1 MIGSVSI
8 WISHEEQFREIQK
21 LENLTCIV
29 ILGEVEFHYDAL
41 LRNKQILIDICDFA
55 DSKGIPV
62 YFITGLSN
70 LDSNLLLPDDPLLN
84 RFNLIYWPTYWFS
97 YTFNY
102 LNIEKNIEY
111 NMGNGFDIQN
121 ILPYKEYNHTFL
133 SLNNQPHT
141 HRCMLMDMFEKYNLF
156 ENNKVSFRK
165 HTDYNFQ
172 HWKFKILGLDQDPQL
187 TDQPLNR
194 ERLPACYNDCFMQVV
209 AESEYNHKYTLSG
222 STCLPLLLG
231 KPFLSLGRKNY
242 MPFLEK
248 FGFKRYDEIF
258 NYEFDAIENVFQ
270 RTESLAIEVNRI
282 QNCKKDWKQMYER
295 IYPKLV
301 YNRNLAIEL
310 ALNVKNFPNI
320 WLKIAE
326 QDFIPDHC
334 VAVYPRLLLKNLN
347 NLYDK
352 FKITI

>member
-1 MIGSVSI
+1 MIGTISI
-8 WISHEEQFREIQK
+8 WMPQEEQLRDIQK

-29 ILGEVEFHYDAL
+29 ILGEVEFHYHAL
-41 LRNKQILIDICDFA
+41 LTNKQVLIDICDFA
-55 DSKGIPV
+55 DNKAIPV

-70 LDSNLLLPDDPLLN
+70 LDSNLLLPEDPLLN

-97 YTFNY
+97 YTFSY

-121 ILPYKEYNHTFL
+121 ILPYKEYNYTFL

-141 HRCMLMDMFEKYNLF
+141 HRCMLMDMFEKHNLF
-156 ENNKVSFRK
+156 ENNKISFRQK
-165 HTDYNFQ
+165 TQFDFKY
-172 HWKFKILGLDQDPQL
+172 WKSQILSLDQNL
-187 TDQPLNR
+187 TDPLNR
-194 ERLPACYNDCFMQVV
+194 ERIPECYNDCFMQVV
-209 AESEYNHKYTLSG
+209 TESEYANKYTLSG

-231 KPFLSLGRKNY
+231 KPFLTLGKPHY
-242 MPFLEK
+242 MTFLEK

-258 NYEFDAIENVFQ
+258 NYEFDSIENISDRV
-270 RTESLAIEVNRI
+270 ESLALEVNRI
-282 QNCKKDWKQMYER
+282 QNCRKDWKPMYER

-301 YNRNLAIEL
+301 YNRKLAIEL
-310 ALNVKNFPNI
+310 ALNQKNFPNI

-326 QDFIPDHC
+326 QDLLPNI
-334 VAVYPRLLLKNLN
+334 VSEVYPKILLNKLN

-352 FKITI
+352 FKVKL